1 MTALLTPQ
9 PDAAL
14 DIVVREALKS
24 TDLDTIGHAVVI
36 DLQTMRRGR
45 YRETE
50 NIYPASVIKVAL
62 MVEAYRQIA
71 DGRLD
76 LDTAVTVSAANQT
89 TTAETTPLAPGYR
102 ATLRELIDLMI
113 TASDNIA
120 TNELYDLL
128 GRETVT
134 EAMRGLG
141 LTTFL
146 AGRKLSGSEPL
157 IDDPGMTG
165 RNRLPPD
172 EIALLLALIALDRVP
187 FAAEQRAILARCLHN
202 EKLAAGLSRGDRFMH
217 KTGETDEVSHDA
229 GILVTSNGRRYVV
242 VLYTSP
248 PPLPDRSYA
257 SHYNAQLAE
266 WMRRLREYL

>member
-1 MTALLTPQ
+1 LTTAVAPQ

-14 DIVVREALKS
+14 DIVVRDALRS
-24 TDLDTIGHAVVI
+24 TALETIGHAVVI
-36 DLQTMRRGR
+36 DLQTMRCGR

-62 MVEAYRQIA
+62 MVEAFRQIA
-71 DGRLD
+71 DGRLGRD
-76 LDTAVTVSAANQT
+76 HSVTVSAANQT
-89 TTAETTPLAPGYR
+89 TTAEATPLKPGYR

-113 TASDNIA
+113 TTSDNIA

-134 EAMRGLG
+134 DAMRHLG
-141 LTTFL
+141 LPTFL

-157 IDDPGMTG
+157 IEDPGMTG

-187 FAAEQRAILARCLHN
+187 YAAEQRAILARCVHS
-202 EKLAAGLSRGDRFMH
+202 EKLTAGLQSADLFMH

-229 GILVTSNGRRYVV
+229 GILVTPDGRRYVV

-248 PPLPDRSYA
+248 PPLPDRSDA
-257 SHYNAQLAE
+257 SHYDAQLAA
-266 WMRRLREYL
+266 WMRRMREYL